1 MADAE
6 ADILRRI
13 DRRIGVP
20 GVAGLLAER
29 LAPTDLQSLLL
40 AVARRRAGRT
50 RPVELLQR
58 YERDRFVQ
66 PGAVDSAT
74 LLALEH
80 AAQQHLPAGFEVLA
94 LSPVC
99 PLGSVAALTAVAQNS
114 VLATTRGTEVVSDPT
129 NVLALECA
137 LRRRGLLAARRG
149 SRQRVRLAATHRAL
163 RAQVWDDP
171 AFSQHFAL
179 LGLCTAGRDEGAFGF
194 EGEALVE
201 HLRFYAR
208 LLGGLAGRGLEPGTL
223 RVDLTP
229 IDGAREEVLVRAVIE
244 PLAAEFPDAKFALD
258 LERERAL
265 GYYREACLRI
275 TIQTTSGEVLELADG
290 GLTDWTQ
297 QLLGNRKERL
307 LISGIGLERLAGAL
321 SRPTADSP
329 PDL

>member
-1 MADAE
+1 MPDAA

-20 GVAGLLAER
+20 GIADLLAER

-40 AVARRRAGRT
+40 AVSRRRADRT

-66 PGAVDSAT
+66 PSAVDSTA

-80 AAQQHLPAGFEVLA
+80 TARRHLPAGFEVLA

-99 PLGSVAALTAVAQNS
+99 PLGSVAALTAVDQNS

-137 LRRRGLLAARRG
+137 LRRRRLLAAQRG
-149 SRQRVRLAATHRAL
+149 SHQRVHLAATHRAL

-194 EGEALVE
+194 ESEALVE

-208 LLGGLAGRGLEPGTL
+208 LLGGLADHGLEPGTL
-223 RVDLTP
+223 RVDVTP
-229 IDGAREEVLVRAVIE
+229 IGGEREAVLVRTVVE
-244 PLAAEFPDAKFALD
+244 PLSAEFPDATFALD
-258 LERERAL
+258 LGRARAL

-275 TIQTTSGEVLELADG
+275 TIQTASGELLELADG
-290 GLTDWTQ
+290 GFTDWTQ

-307 LISGIGLERLAGAL
+307 LISGIGLERLAGAR
-321 SRPTADSP
+321 SHGP
-329 PDL
+329 